1 MDIQQL
7 KVFLVVAE
15 ELHFGRAAERLYMAQ
30 PPVSRTIRQ
39 LEKTLGV
46 ALFVRDTRNVRL
58 TAAGTALRGPARKI
72 LETAEQA
79 RHDVVAAEKGELGRV
94 SIAYA
99 GASTH
104 LMVGELAREL
114 RRTHRGIE
122 VQLQSQQFAQ
132 PALGRVIR
140 GEVDISLGRWDL
152 VPDTVESRVVLEE
165 ELVMAVPASHRLASK
180 ESVSIREFAQD
191 PFIALPPHDGSVLA
205 DRLRALSLE
214 GGFDAEIV
222 QRAPDSWTIM
232 ALVGAEIGCSLTV
245 SSVAENIS
253 DPHVRFLRITEKAAP
268 VQLRMAWQSR
278 SDNPALESVLQ
289 VAGHVWPDPSSLS
302 I

>member
-46 ALFVRDTRNVRL
+46 ALFVRNTRNVRL

-180 ESVSIREFAQD
+180 ESVSIREFARTL
-191 PFIALPPHDGSVLA
+191 IALPPHDGSVLA
-205 DRLRALSLE
+205 PSPCSEPGGDSMRRSCSGHRTPEPLWLWWGGNRLLTHS
-214 GGFDAEIV
+214 V
-222 QRAPDSWTIM
+222 
-232 ALVGAEIGCSLTV
+232 VGSGEHL
-245 SSVAENIS
+245 
-253 DPHVRFLRITEKAAP
+253 
-268 VQLRMAWQSR
+268 
-278 SDNPALESVLQ
+278 
-289 VAGHVWPDPSSLS
+289 
-302 I
+302 